1 MQCAVGLHMIRVKY
15 CMWLTGLTILM
26 LGCKTEVIGGSS
38 GDGGSGGVE
47 HTATSS
53 VGTSGDGG
61 SGGVTTGPTP
71 MDDGPAIAM
80 LYSEIPV
87 YNPSPGSGGVTGGGS
102 TTVDPNTLFIFVSN
116 GAQSC
121 ADPHAQPDGCDSRYQ
136 ISISLP
142 PNLQAVGTYPLENHA
157 FASITEPGGPGACA
171 GGGGSF
177 WDGTIE
183 VTSIDATQV
192 TFTLAGTADYLLS
205 SGGHADGT
213 YTATRCF

>member
-1 MQCAVGLHMIRVKY
+1 MIRVKY
-15 CMWLTGLTILM
+15 GMWIAGLTILM
-26 LGCKTEVIGGSS
+26 LGCKTEVIGGNS
-38 GDGGSGGVE
+38 GGGGSGGVE

-87 YNPSPGSGGVTGGGS
+87 YTPSPGSSGVTGGG
-102 TTVDPNTLFIFVSN
+102 TTIDPDTLFIFVSN
-116 GAQSC
+116 GAQNC
-121 ADPHAQPDGCDSRYQ
+121 ADPNAQPSGCDSRYQ

-142 PNLQAVGTYPLENHA
+142 PDLQAVGTYPLENHA
-157 FASITEPGGPGACA
+157 YVSITEPGDPGTCS

-177 WDGTIE
+177 WDGTID
-183 VTSIDATQV
+183 VTEIDATHV
-192 TFTLAGTADYLLS
+192 TFTLAGTSDVFLS

-213 YTATRCF
+213 YTAARCF